1 MRSDPRL
8 VLAFVASVSLPLA
21 TAESQD
27 WARAVDARWPGTA
40 IQKAS
45 EASFDAW
52 VAGLDTDAKL
62 AARRA
67 FLAAQYRTHRLGQP
81 GNDFLVPSGRGVP
94 IVDPGHDLG
103 IGEAAEPNGDPNA
116 IGGGTPT
123 LIGCGDQG
131 EGQVFPYGDR
141 DWWQFDIPADRT
153 LTAWTGPGA
162 TGAIDDTVLVLL
174 DAQGAIVA
182 ANDDDPLRAPFSALT
197 TTIPPGRYYL
207 SVQGFADVRTGSYS
221 LDVTCGPPGGGASL
235 PVSEGA
241 EPNSS
246 NGTATALPC
255 GRQGQG
261 DLQVA
266 NDSDW
271 WAFSLSAT
279 TAIDAETGAFS
290 ASPCRDTYLYLLDAT
305 GRQIAADDDGGA
317 GLYSRIQIQ
326 LAPGTYYLNV
336 ESYQNRYPGG
346 YTLDL
351 RCGGG
356 SGGGGGG
363 SPATFQAQPGGCAGT
378 AGLPVLSARP
388 GERPLL
394 GSTFALDTAPVPTGA
409 RVFGLLGAS
418 ATMTSGG
425 VALPVDLTVLGAPG
439 CTLDVD
445 PVQTFSVT
453 ARGNVATFFLP
464 IPSDPTL
471 LGGRLHAQSLV
482 VDGAAN
488 QVGLVTSNRGTLVL
502 GDSL

>member
-1 MRSDPRL
+1 MRVANLR
-8 VLAFVASVSLPLA
+8 VLAFAASISFPIVGA
-21 TAESQD
+21 HGQD
-27 WARAVDARWPGTA
+27 WPRMVDARWPGA
-40 IQKAS
+40 SIQKAS

-52 VAGLDTDAKL
+52 VAGRSTDDKL
-62 AARRA
+62 AARAA
-67 FLAAQYRTHRLGQP
+67 FLAAQYRAHGHTSP
-81 GNDFLVPSGRGVP
+81 GADFLVPGGRGVQ

-131 EGQVFPYGDR
+131 EGQVFPFGDR

-174 DAQGAIVA
+174 DAQGAIVG
-182 ANDDDPLRAPFSALT
+182 ANDDDPLRAPYSALT
-197 TTIPPGRYYL
+197 TTIPAGRYYL

-221 LDVTCGPPGGGASL
+221 LDVTCGAPGGGTNL
-235 PVSEGA
+235 PVAEGA

-246 NGTATALPC
+246 GTTATSLPC

-305 GRQIAADDDGGA
+305 GRQIAADDDGGS

-336 ESYQNRYPGG
+336 ESYRNLYAGG

-356 SGGGGGG
+356 GGGGGG
-363 SPATFQAQPGGCAGT
+363 SPASFQAHPGGCAGSS
-378 AGLPVLSARP
+378 GLPVLTARP
-388 GERPLL
+388 GELPLL
-394 GSTFALDTAPVPTGA
+394 GSTFALDTAPVPSGA
-409 RVFGLLGAS
+409 RVFGILGANAS
-418 ATMTSGG
+418 VTSGG
-425 VALPVDLTVLGAPG
+425 VALPIDLTNLGAPG
-439 CTLDVD
+439 CSLDVD

-453 ARGNVATFFLP
+453 AIGDVATFFLP
-464 IPSDPTL
+464 IPNDPAL
-471 LGGRLHAQSLV
+471 LGGSLHAQSLV
-482 VDGAAN
+482 VDSAAN
-488 QVGLVTSNRGTLVL
+488 QVGLITSNRGTLVV

>member
-1 MRSDPRL
+1 MRPDPLL
-8 VLAFVASVSLPLA
+8 VLAFCASVSIPA
-21 TAESQD
+21 ADAKGQD
-27 WARAVDARWPGTA
+27 WPRAVDARWPGHS

-52 VAGLDTDAKL
+52 IAGLSTDAKL
-62 AARRA
+62 AARSA
-67 FLAAQYRTHRLGQP
+67 FLAAQYRAHGHTQP
-81 GNDFLVPSGRGVP
+81 GPDFLVPGGRGVS

-103 IGEAAEPNGDPNA
+103 IGEGAEPNGNPNA
-116 IGGGTPT
+116 VGGGTPT
-123 LIGCGDQG
+123 LLGCGDQG
-131 EGQVFPYGDR
+131 EGQVFPFGDR
-141 DWWQFDIPADRT
+141 DWWQFDIQADRT

-162 TGAIDDTVLVLL
+162 AGAIDDTVLVLL

-197 TTIPPGRYYL
+197 TTISAGRYYL

-221 LDVTCGPPGGGASL
+221 LDVTCGAPGGGTNL
-235 PVSEGA
+235 PVNESA

-246 NGTATALPC
+246 SSTATALPC

-261 DLQVA
+261 NLQVA
-266 NDSDW
+266 SDSDW
-271 WAFSLSAT
+271 WAFSLSAS

-290 ASPCRDTYLYLLDAT
+290 GSPCRDTYLYLLDST
-305 GRQIAADDDGGA
+305 GRQIAADDDGGS

-336 ESYQNRYPGG
+336 ESYQNRYAGG

-356 SGGGGGG
+356 GGGGG
-363 SPATFQAQPGGCAGT
+363 SAASFQALPGGCPGS

-388 GERPLL
+388 GELPLL
-394 GSTFALDTAPVPTGA
+394 GSTFALDTAPVPAGGM
-409 RVFGLLGAS
+409 VFGLLGAS
-418 ATMTSGG
+418 ASVTSGG
-425 VALPVDLTVLGAPG
+425 VALPLNLAVLGAPG
-439 CTLDVD
+439 CFLDVD
-445 PVQTFSVT
+445 PAQTFSVT
-453 ARGNVATFFLP
+453 ARGDVATFYLP
-464 IPSDPTL
+464 IPNDPTL
-471 LGGRLHAQSLV
+471 LGGRLHAQTLV

-488 QVGLVTSNRGTLVL
+488 QVGLITSNRGTLVL

>member
-1 MRSDPRL
+1 MRPDFLR
-8 VLAFVASVSLPLA
+8 VLACCASVLLSA
-21 TAESQD
+21 ASASSQD
-27 WARAVDARWPGTA
+27 WPSAVDARWPGHS
-40 IQKAS
+40 IRKAS

-52 VAGLDTDAKL
+52 VAGLSTDAKL
-62 AARRA
+62 AARAA
-67 FLAAQYRTHRLGQP
+67 FLAAQFRAHGHSQAGT
-81 GNDFLVPSGRGVP
+81 DFLVPSGRGVS
-94 IVDPGHDLG
+94 ITDPGHDLG
-103 IGEAAEPNGDPNA
+103 ISEGAEPNGDPSA

-123 LIGCGDQG
+123 LLGCGDQG

-162 TGAIDDTVLVLL
+162 TGSIDDTVLVLL
-174 DAQGAIVA
+174 DAQGAIVG
-182 ANDDDPLRAPFSALT
+182 ANDDDPLRAPFSALS
-197 TTIPPGRYYL
+197 TTIPAGRYYL

-221 LDVTCGPPGGGASL
+221 LDVTCGPPGGGTSL
-235 PVSEGA
+235 PVAEGA

-246 NGTATALPC
+246 NTTATSLPC

-271 WAFSLSAT
+271 WAFSLSST
-279 TAIDAETGAFS
+279 TSIDAETGAFS
-290 ASPCRDTYLYLLDAT
+290 TSPCSDTYLYLIDAT
-305 GRQIAADDDGGA
+305 GRQLAADDDGGP

-336 ESYQNRYPGG
+336 ESYRNLYAGG

-356 SGGGGGG
+356 SGGGGG
-363 SPATFQAQPGGCAGT
+363 SPASFQIHAGGCAGT
-378 AGLPVLSARP
+378 AGAPTLSARP
-388 GERPLL
+388 GELPLL
-394 GSTFALDTAPVPTGA
+394 GSTFALDTAPVPAGA

-418 ATMTSGG
+418 ASMTSGG
-425 VALPVDLTVLGAPG
+425 VALPIDLTNLGAPG
-439 CTLDVD
+439 CSLDVD

-453 ARGNVATFFLP
+453 ARGDVATFFLP
-464 IPSDPTL
+464 IPTDPSL

-488 QVGLVTSNRGTLVL
+488 PVGLITSNRGTLVL

>member
-1 MRSDPRL
+1 MRPDSLL
-8 VLAFVASVSLPLA
+8 VLAIAASVSVPIASA
-21 TAESQD
+21 TGQD
-27 WARAVDARWPGTA
+27 WSRAVDARWPGTA
-40 IQKAS
+40 IHKAS

-52 VAGLDTDAKL
+52 VGGLDTDAKL
-62 AARRA
+62 AARAA
-67 FLAAQYRTHRLGQP
+67 FLAAQYRAHGLAQP
-81 GNDFLVPSGRGVP
+81 GSDFLVPSGRGVS
-94 IVDPGHDLG
+94 ITDPGHDLG
-103 IGEAAEPNGDPNA
+103 IGESAEPNGDPNA

-162 TGAIDDTVLVLL
+162 VGAIDDTVLVLL
-174 DAQGAIVA
+174 DAQGAVVG

-197 TTIPPGRYYL
+197 TTIPAGRYYL
-207 SVQGFADVRTGSYS
+207 AVQGFADVRTGSYS
-221 LDVTCGPPGGGASL
+221 IDITCGPPGGGTNL

-246 NGTATALPC
+246 NSTATGLPC

-290 ASPCRDTYLYLLDAT
+290 ASPCSDTYLYLLDAT
-305 GRQIAADDDGGA
+305 GRQIAADDDGGS

-336 ESYQNRYPGG
+336 ESYQNRYAGG

-356 SGGGGGG
+356 SGGGGG
-363 SPATFQAQPGGCAGT
+363 SPATFQAHAGGCAGT

-425 VALPVDLTVLGAPG
+425 VALPLDLTVLGALG

-464 IPSDPTL
+464 IPSDPIL

-482 VDGAAN
+482 VDGTAN